1 MTLLLHK
8 EIERL
13 KKMLLAHMA
22 VVEEN
27 LSKAVLSLEN
37 RDCELAQ
44 QVMDEDE
51 RIDVMEVDL
60 EEECLKI
67 LALHQPVA
75 IDLRFIISALR
86 TNVEL
91 ERIGDTAV
99 NIAERATF
107 LCGEAPLNLPID
119 LEKMADKAQE
129 MLRMSLDAFVNMDV
143 PLANKVI
150 RLDDEVDEM
159 NREVFRVVYDN
170 IKEMPDRAEALIHT
184 LSATRHLE
192 RIADHATN
200 IAEDVVY
207 LVEGEIIRHQA
218 EDFSRDSLRTK
229 HSREK

>member
-13 KKMLLAHMA
+13 KKMLLELMA

-37 RDCELAQ
+37 RDRELARE
-44 QVMDEDE
+44 VIEADENIDE
-51 RIDVMEVDL
+51 MEVDL
-60 EEECLKI
+60 EEEGLKI

-86 TNVEL
+86 TNNEL

-107 LCGEAPLNLPID
+107 LCGEPPLNIPVNLAG
-119 LEKMADKAQE
+119 MASKAQA

-143 PLANKVI
+143 PLAGKVI
-150 RLDDEVDEM
+150 KMDDEVDEM
-159 NREVFRVVYDN
+159 NREAFRIVYDN
-170 IKEMPDRAEALIHT
+170 IKEIPDRAEALIHI

-207 LVEGEIIRHQA
+207 LVNGEIIRHQA
-218 EDFSRDSLRTK
+218 EDFSTDNFRRK
-229 HSREK
+229 RSR

>member
-13 KKMLLAHMA
+13 KKMLLALMT

-27 LSKAVLSLEN
+27 FNKAVLALEN

-44 QVMDEDE
+44 QVIAGDENIDE
-51 RIDVMEVDL
+51 MEVDL
-60 EEECLKI
+60 EEEGLKI

-86 TNVEL
+86 TNNEL

-107 LCGEAPLNLPID
+107 LCGEPPLNLPVD
-119 LEKMADKAQE
+119 LAGMADKAQV

-143 PLANKVI
+143 SLAGKVI
-150 RLDDEVDEM
+150 RMDDEVDEM
-159 NREVFRVVYDN
+159 NREVFKVIYQT
-170 IKEMPDRAEALIHT
+170 IKEIPDRAEALIHT

-218 EDFSRDSLRTK
+218 EDFSGDN
-229 HSREK
+229 

>member
-13 KKMLLAHMA
+13 KKMLLALMT

-27 LSKAVLSLEN
+27 FNKAVLALEN

-44 QVMDEDE
+44 QVIAGDENIDE
-51 RIDVMEVDL
+51 MEVDL
-60 EEECLKI
+60 EEEGLKI

-86 TNVEL
+86 TNNEL

-107 LCGEAPLNLPID
+107 LCGEPPLNLPVD
-119 LEKMADKAQE
+119 LAGMADKAQV

-143 PLANKVI
+143 SLAGKVI
-150 RLDDEVDEM
+150 RMDDEVDEM
-159 NREVFRVVYDN
+159 NREVFKVIYET
-170 IKEMPDRAEALIHT
+170 IKEIPDRAEALIHT

-218 EDFSRDSLRTK
+218 EDFSGDN
-229 HSREK
+229 

>member
-13 KKMLLAHMA
+13 KKMLLALMT

-27 LSKAVLSLEN
+27 FNKAVLALEN

-44 QVMDEDE
+44 QVIAGDENIDE
-51 RIDVMEVDL
+51 MEVDL
-60 EEECLKI
+60 EEEGLKI

-86 TNVEL
+86 TNNEL

-107 LCGEAPLNLPID
+107 LCGEPPLNLPVD
-119 LEKMADKAQE
+119 LASMADKAQV

-143 PLANKVI
+143 SLAGKVI
-150 RLDDEVDEM
+150 RMDDEVDEM
-159 NREVFRVVYDN
+159 NREVFKVIYQT
-170 IKEMPDRAEALIHT
+170 IKEIPDRAEALIHT

-218 EDFSRDSLRTK
+218 EDFSGDN
-229 HSREK
+229 

>member
-8 EIERL
+8 EIEKL
-13 KKMLLAHMA
+13 KKMLLALMA

-27 LSKAVLSLEN
+27 LSKAVLALEN
-37 RDCELAQ
+37 RDRKLAKE
-44 QVMDEDE
+44 VIDEDE
-51 RIDVMEVDL
+51 RIDQMEVDL
-60 EEECLKI
+60 EEEGLKI
-67 LALHQPVA
+67 LALYQPVA

-86 TNVEL
+86 TNNEL

-107 LCGEAPLNLPID
+107 LCGEPPLNIPVD
-119 LEKMADKAQE
+119 LVSMAVKAQE
-129 MLRMSLDAFVNMDV
+129 MLRMSLDAFVNMDKD
-143 PLANKVI
+143 LAAKVI
-150 RLDDEVDEM
+150 KMDDEVDEM
-159 NREVFRVVYDN
+159 NREAFKVVYKT
-170 IKEMPDRAEALIHT
+170 IKEIPDRAEALIHT

-218 EDFSRDSLRTK
+218 EDFSCR
-229 HSREK
+229 